1 MDIINI
7 NGGWP
12 TIGGNTL
19 ACNVYNP
26 LNLPP
31 FTMRL
36 KLAIGTTP
44 EFDTPGV
51 TATFVANS
59 DPVGYWQIWD
69 ITYENSDWSNL
80 LMKHRP
86 DGATSSV
93 NPNVLEVIAAN
104 TTGVTNMYA
113 LFSGQLGMQS
123 VCLFDTSA
131 VRDARC
137 MFNEAGW
144 SGIPGPSGMTFEL
157 TYIPPYNFS
166 SLTHADYMFRLTG
179 ISRCPPIDMSH
190 VLVCSHMFEMAFFL
204 VEIPW
209 TMDLSNVWLMDNMF
223 NECHSL
229 KTIPQITLTN
239 SVSNVDRAFYYCPK
253 VESGLLSFYNSASQS
268 TGLLHH
274 DSTFTDCGVDTTT
287 GAAELAQIPSDW
299 K

>member
-1 MDIINI
+1 MLPVLSHNSAWLQY
-7 NGGWP
+7 GGAVLTCDP
-12 TIGGNTL
+12 
-19 ACNVYNP
+19 YNP
-26 LNLPP
+26 LDLPP

-36 KLAIGTTP
+36 KLSISRTP

-51 TATFVANS
+51 TATFVRNS

-86 DGATSSV
+86 DGETSGV
-93 NPNVLEVIAAN
+93 NPTVLEVIGAN
-104 TTGVTNMYA
+104 TTGVTSMYA
-113 LFSGQLGMQS
+113 LFSGQLSMYS

-144 SGIPGPSGMTFEL
+144 SGVPGPQSFLL
-157 TYIPPYNFS
+157 TDIPPYDFS

-179 ISRCPPIDMSH
+179 ISTCPPIDMSH
-190 VLVCSHMFEMAFFL
+190 VLVCSHMFEMAWGL

-209 TMDLSNVWLMDNMF
+209 TMDLSSVWMMDNMF
-223 NECHSL
+223 YDCISL

-239 SVSNVDRAFYYCPK
+239 SVSNVDRAFYHCTK

-268 TGLLHH
+268 TSLLHH

-287 GAAELAQIPSDW
+287 GAAELAQIPYDW